1 MTVTIQDIADK
12 AGVSRG
18 TVDRALN
25 DRGRV
30 NFQVAERIKQIANE
44 LGYIPKKRKIL
55 ESKTIRLGIVTQ
67 LSKSSF
73 MIPVRSGLQSI
84 TNDLKKRNIECYLEE
99 IEGVD
104 DRAQF
109 EALERLVSLGV
120 SGIAI
125 MPVDSDLIRE
135 KINQLTDQGVT
146 VITFNTDIVG
156 SNRSNF
162 VGMDNFKSGQTAAGL
177 LGMLTN
183 GIGNIL
189 AITGYFSN
197 SVSSLRVAGF
207 VEELKK
213 SFPNLNLIGV
223 QSSFDSSEEVEKI
236 MINALENFS
245 ELDGVVVFSGGQAGI
260 ERALEKLDQKKRPY
274 VVIYDLTEKNKD
286 LLIQDYVDFLID
298 QDGRMQGYRALL
310 ILANYLQNNESI
322 EEEAF
327 FTDITIKTKYNI

>member
-55 ESKTIRLGIVTQ
+55 ESKTIHLGIVTQ